1 MIQHVSLESRRSDG
15 DALVAFFALLG
26 FREVEPPPALRE
38 RSRWLQAGPT
48 QVHLLWTDEP
58 AHVPKGHL
66 AVVADDYDATV
77 AALRE
82 AGHEVE
88 PRTEHWGFPR
98 AYVRSPG
105 GHLVELMSVPPD
117 ADRDVARGA

>member
-1 MIQHVSLESRRSDG
+1 MIQHVSLESRRADG

-26 FREVEPPPALRE
+26 FAEVEPPASLRE

-48 QVHLLWTDEP
+48 QVHLLWTADP
-58 AHVPKGHL
+58 AAVPEGHV
-66 AVVADDYDATV
+66 AVVAGDYDATV
-77 AALRE
+77 AALRA

-88 PRTEHWGFPR
+88 PRTEHWGVPR

-105 GHLVELMSVPPD
+105 GHLVELMAASPAGP
-117 ADRDVARGA
+117 